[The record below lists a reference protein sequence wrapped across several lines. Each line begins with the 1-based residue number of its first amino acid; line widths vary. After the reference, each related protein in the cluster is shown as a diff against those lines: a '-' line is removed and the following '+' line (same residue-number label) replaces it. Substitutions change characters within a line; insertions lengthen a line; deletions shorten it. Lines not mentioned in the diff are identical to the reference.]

1 MHARLLVPDH
11 FDLVAA
17 AVDRCVALAKHLAA
31 VAVAAAATVVAVVA
45 AVNAGDA
52 AAAAVVV
59 AAEQP
64 LEPKRG
70 FVAAAVAVGLL
81 AEAAGFGHVA
91 ASPSAVGK
99 SCSYSSTSPSAASL
113 APAELGLGLELGP
126 LEPELAAV
134 ESGLAP
140 VPVLERE
147 RELVLGHGHV
157 PPELEPEQLEP
168 PGLEAGPDFGDDPAD
183 QTVVVHTPNQPENI
197 RSASDPEQPTVPPDT
212 LGSTDPLLR

>member
-1 MHARLLVPDH
+1 LHARLLVPDH

-91 ASPSAVGK
+91 ASPSAVGE

-147 RELVLGHGHV
+147 RELVLVHGHV
-157 PPELEPEQLEP
+157 LPELEPEQLEP

-183 QTVVVHTPNQPENI
+183 QTVVVHTPNPPENI

-212 LGSTDPLLR
+212 LGSTDPLPR